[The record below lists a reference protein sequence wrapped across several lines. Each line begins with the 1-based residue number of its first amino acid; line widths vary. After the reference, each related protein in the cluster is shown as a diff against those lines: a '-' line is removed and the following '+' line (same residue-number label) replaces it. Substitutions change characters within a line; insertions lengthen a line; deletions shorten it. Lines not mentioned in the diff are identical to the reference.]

1 MLRSF
6 RREVLRSLYWQQ
18 RTKFP
23 SITLLPESEAV
34 CTAVIFFDNF
44 KLYACLTRY
53 HYRFARILPRDSCL
67 TFLTRSIA
75 DGAA

>member
-34 CTAVIFFDNF
+34 CTAVIFLIILNYTHV
-44 KLYACLTRY
+44 LQ
-53 HYRFARILPRDSCL
+53 RIIIDLHVSCL
-67 TFLTRSIA
+67 ATAVSHS
-75 DGAA
+75 